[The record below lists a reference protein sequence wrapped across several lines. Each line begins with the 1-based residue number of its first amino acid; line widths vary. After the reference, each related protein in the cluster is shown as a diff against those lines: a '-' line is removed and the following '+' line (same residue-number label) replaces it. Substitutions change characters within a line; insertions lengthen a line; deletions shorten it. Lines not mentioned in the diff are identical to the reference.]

1 MKPQIMIVGSHHYR
15 ENFSSSEPNEVF
27 LNSLETLRGYLIDF
41 EPSRVCIELEKDIQ
55 GTVDEYYSHYDPSK
69 FYKNESYDLG
79 FYIGEHLS
87 LKSILAIDRMG
98 DSDDSTDLSSAYEW
112 AKENDELFI
121 QRIEGSQSFHSNLR
135 ELNDA
140 YQITLE
146 LNKPLNYKRDEE
158 LYGHM
163 MLLGEDWK
171 TSIPWLSWWYKRNMI
186 MVNNITEN
194 LDDTDKVIVIVGSD
208 HVYILKQMLESSNAF
223 NVMTFYEWMEF
234 NNEA

>member
-1 MKPQIMIVGSHHYR
+1 MKPQIMIIGSHHYR

-27 LNSLETLRGYLIDF
+27 LNSLETLRKYLINF
-41 EPSRVCIELEKDIQ
+41 QPSRVCIELEKDIQ
-55 GTVDEYYSHYDPSK
+55 DTVDEYYSHYDPSK

-79 FYIGEHLS
+79 FYIGKHLN

-98 DSDDSTDLSSAYEW
+98 DNDDSTDLSSAYEW
-112 AKENDELFI
+112 AKENDEHFI
-121 QRIEGSQSFHSNLR
+121 QRIKDSQSFHSNLR

-140 YQITLE
+140 YQMTLE
-146 LNKPLNYKRDEE
+146 LNKPVNYKRDEE

-171 TSIPWLSWWYKRNMI
+171 NSIPWLSWWYKRNMI
-186 MVNNITEN
+186 MVNNITED

-208 HVYILKQMLESSNAF
+208 HVYILKQMLESSNTF

>member
-79 FYIGEHLS
+79 FYIGKHLI

-98 DSDDSTDLSSAYEW
+98 DNDDSTELSSAYEW

-121 QRIEGSQSFHSNLR
+121 QRIKDSQSFHSNLR

-140 YQITLE
+140 YQMTLE
-146 LNKPLNYKRDEE
+146 LNKPVNYKRDEE